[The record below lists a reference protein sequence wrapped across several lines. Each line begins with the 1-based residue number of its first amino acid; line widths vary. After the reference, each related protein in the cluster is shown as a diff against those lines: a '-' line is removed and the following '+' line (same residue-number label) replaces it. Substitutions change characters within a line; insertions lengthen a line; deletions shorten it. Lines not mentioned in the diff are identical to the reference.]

1 MHELLSPRSPKEC
14 VLNSEAKQVQLHII
28 SLQKCHPKK
37 KEEEKR
43 KIGPNWKRA
52 PKKSIY
58 SSKRKMEHGEV
69 QGAF

>member
-1 MHELLSPRSPKEC
+1 MHDLLLLSPRSPKEC

-28 SLQKCHPKK
+28 NLQKCHPKK
-37 KEEEKR
+37 

>member
-14 VLNSEAKQVQLHII
+14 VFNFEAKQIQLHII
-28 SLQKCHPKK
+28 NLQKCHPEK
-37 KEEEKR
+37 KR

-58 SSKRKMEHGEV
+58 SSKRKREHGEV
-69 QGAF
+69 QGAL

>member
-28 SLQKCHPKK
+28 NLQKCHPKRK
-37 KEEEKR
+37 KEKR

-52 PKKSIY
+52 PKKINIFFKKKNGAWRSA
-58 SSKRKMEHGEV
+58 
-69 QGAF
+69 GAF